1 MFSSCATMRAA
12 SMQTTFVTTTTTAA
26 MAATRKTVTLS
37 VAVGKEEVELSQI
50 PVRETTLVESADV
63 GINSNAAVDNVSPGC
78 I

>member
-1 MFSSCATMRAA
+1 MRAA
-12 SMQTTFVTTTTTAA
+12 SMQTTFATTTTTAA

-37 VAVGKEEVELSQI
+37 VAVGKVELSQI

>member
-37 VAVGKEEVELSQI
+37 VAVGKVELSQI
-50 PVRETTLVESADV
+50 PVRETTLVVESADV

>member
-1 MFSSCATMRAA
+1 
-12 SMQTTFVTTTTTAA
+12 MQTTFATTTTTAA

-37 VAVGKEEVELSQI
+37 VAVGKVELSQI

>member
-1 MFSSCATMRAA
+1 
-12 SMQTTFVTTTTTAA
+12 MQTTFATTTTTAA

-37 VAVGKEEVELSQI
+37 VAVGKVELSQI
-50 PVRETTLVESADV
+50 PVRETTLVESADA

>member
-1 MFSSCATMRAA
+1 
-12 SMQTTFVTTTTTAA
+12 MQTTFVTTTTTAA

-37 VAVGKEEVELSQI
+37 VAVGKVKLSQI

>member
-1 MFSSCATMRAA
+1 
-12 SMQTTFVTTTTTAA
+12 MQTTFATTTTTAA

-37 VAVGKEEVELSQI
+37 VAVGKVEVSQI